1 MTNKLTIPFG
11 INKGKDPGEV
21 SDSWFL
27 LMYSRGLLSGKLK
40 RYAEER
46 ISSLKFKTREKSGSK
61 TSVMTAP
68 GN

>member
-27 LMYSRGLLSGKLK
+27 LMYSRGLLSGRLK

-46 ISSLKFKTREKSGSK
+46 IPSLKLKARTTVPPSSRVERLD
-61 TSVMTAP
+61 A
-68 GN
+68 